1 MPVALGCGER
11 RDRRASTSAVTPL
24 RHDAEHDR
32 HRAAPAD
39 GPLDLATSTWPPW
52 PTRAPTPAGSS
63 TCVAARVD
71 VAELLDH
78 AVTATVA
85 GSTPYLVRL
94 AVGRRGVEHRCSCP
108 VGDDGAFCKHLVAV
122 ALAVASLTVDDAAGD
137 EAEPADVRA
146 ALATLDK
153 EELVGLL
160 AAAASAD
167 PALGARLEPASRR
180 RSAAERPVDL
190 AGYRRA
196 IDDGELWEERAHRV
210 IDEVEAVLR
219 AGPGRRGPRLL
230 PQAADYLEQSAPEIA
245 DDDALGRLAN
255 RLAGLSA
262 DATRRSVTADAPA

>member
-1 MPVALGCGER
+1 MTATVLHLPTARSISHLDVATLADSRTYARGVEYLR
-11 RDRRASTSAVTPL
+11 R
-24 RHDAEHDR
+24 
-32 HRAAPAD
+32 
-39 GPLDLATSTWPPW
+39 G
-52 PTRAPTPAGSS
+52 
-63 TCVAARVD
+63 RVD
-71 VAELLDH
+71 IAELLDH

-108 VGDDGAFCKHLVAV
+108 VGEDGVFCKHLVAV

-160 AAAASAD
+160 AAAAGAD
-167 PALGARLEPASRR
+167 PALGARLDRHLAGSV
-180 RSAAERPVDL
+180 AERPVDL

-219 AGPGRRGPRLL
+219 AGQVGEVLDFCR
-230 PQAADYLEQSAPEIA
+230 QAADYLEQSAPEIA
-245 DDDALGRLAN
+245 DDDALARLAN
-255 RLAGLSA
+255 RLVGLAA